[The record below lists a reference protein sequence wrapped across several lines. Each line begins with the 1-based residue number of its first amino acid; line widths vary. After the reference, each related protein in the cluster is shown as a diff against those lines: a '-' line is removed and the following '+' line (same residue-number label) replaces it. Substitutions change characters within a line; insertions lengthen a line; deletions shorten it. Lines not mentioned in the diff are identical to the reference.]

1 MFSVDS
7 QSPHFEIHSYRA
19 YVVVIEGVVR
29 KSKKHGSLPGV
40 ALTYQDYLEE
50 GIKVIV
56 WLEPLRILL
65 DPLSYLFTLLWIL
78 NEAIPSSLGLL
89 SLFLLFYHAL

>member
-7 QSPHFEIHSYRA
+7 QSPHFEIYSYRA
-19 YVVVIEGVVR
+19 NVVVVEGVVR
-29 KSKKHGSLPGV
+29 KSKKHGSLPCV
-40 ALTYQDYLEE
+40 ALAYQDYLEE

-65 DPLSYLFTLLWIL
+65 DPLSYLLTLLRIL
-78 NEAIPSSLGLL
+78 DEAVPSSLGLL
-89 SLFLLFYHAL
+89 SLFLLFYAL